1 MAQKCC
7 ARILGCHAAAVIQD
21 ADEGHAAVLDFYG
34 DARCARVDGVFHQ
47 LLDNGSRPLDHFA
60 RGDQICDMAA
70 ELDNFRHGNLLYER
84 VRRPK
89 DMALMSACSVMGAQ
103 MVPPFS

>member
-21 ADEGHAAVLDFYG
+21 ADEGHAAVLNFYG
-34 DARCARVDGVFHQ
+34 DACCARVDSVFHQ
-47 LLDNGSRPLDHFA
+47 LLDNGSGPLDHLA
-60 RGDQICDMAA
+60 GGNQIRNMAA

-84 VRRPK
+84 VSRPK